1 MYKDNTNSEPMK
13 GEFTIKWLSR
23 TDSTN
28 NEVLRH
34 AGDLDNL
41 SVIAAREQ
49 TAGRGQ
55 RGNRWKSAAGE
66 NLTFS
71 AFVRFGESPLPVLPA
86 SRQFAISQAATLAVA
101 NLLRSKGIDARIKW
115 PNDIY
120 CGDKKICGML
130 IENRLKGGDVDFSV
144 IGIGLNV
151 RQRQFDPDLMNPTSM
166 SLITGEDYAL
176 EPLLEEICKAL
187 SVNLLKL
194 GTLTPQYLDL
204 LYRKGELRSYTDVE
218 SGEVFRGTIKG
229 ISEEGML
236 LVEMPEGCVREFG
249 FKEISYIL

>member
-13 GEFTIKWLSR
+13 GEFTIKWLSS

-28 NEVLRH
+28 NEVIRH

-101 NLLRSKGIDARIKW
+101 NLLRSKGIDACIKW

-130 IENRLKGGDVDFSV
+130 IENRLKGGNVDFSV

-151 RQRQFDPDLMNPTSM
+151 LQRQFDPDLMNPTSM

-176 EPLLEEICKAL
+176 EPLLEEICKGL
-187 SVNLLKL
+187 FDNLLKL
-194 GTLTPQYLDL
+194 GTLTPEYLDL
-204 LYRKGELRSYTDVE
+204 MYRKGELHSYTDVA

-236 LVEMPEGCVREFG
+236 LVEMPEGCLHGFG